1 MGGDDPCGKSTPE
14 ADTGDVHRSARILMN
29 DTEWLL
35 DISPLATED
44 EIESFTERVAIMV
57 ADDINEHRARQL
69 AYAILMMGVNHAR
82 S

>member
-1 MGGDDPCGKSTPE
+1 MT
-14 ADTGDVHRSARILMN
+14 

-35 DISPLATED
+35 DISPLATDD

-69 AYAILMMGVNHAR
+69 AYAILMMGVNHAEL
-82 S
+82 

>member
-1 MGGDDPCGKSTPE
+1 
-14 ADTGDVHRSARILMN
+14 MN
-29 DTEWLL
+29 DSAGMTDEEWLL
-35 DISPLATED
+35 DIHPLATDD

-69 AYAILMMGVNHAR
+69 AYAILIMGANHAR